1 MQLYKKFSNL
11 SDVRGIIQLSNSDIL
26 ISSKNKI
33 KIFSSKTFQNLYSFA
48 EFNSIHVSINDV
60 HEIQGSNK
68 NEIILSINTLNYKF
82 RIILL
87 KVNSKSNQKY
97 SRELLYND
105 IEQLRNFITVYNASV
120 DTFLNNLIISLS
132 SSIFY
137 FKMISESGKYNLIKE
152 KEYVSKD
159 SCIFKAMKYL
169 NHKGNDYIITIEKK
183 VDPPNKGFNLRI
195 YYYENFEL
203 ITQINNLNLST
214 QYAPSISFM
223 TLFDLDKPFLVVG
236 DHYDKLLIVKLFDDV
251 EIYGEIC
258 LSKSSKKFPSTNS
271 FNFEIKTVCGLNDG
285 TFIVGLT
292 YILVQEKI
300 NYLIRGKINFKN
312 KKFQLVEINDNA
324 HNNKQNNFITSS
336 SLIRGNNKSDDCF
349 IITGDNEGI
358 LNVWKY

>member
-48 EFNSIHVSINDV
+48 EFNSIQVSINDV

-68 NEIILSINTLNYKF
+68 NEIILSINTFNFKF
-82 RIILL
+82 KIILL

-105 IEQLRNFITVYNASV
+105 IEHLKNFLTVYNAFV
-120 DTFLNNLIISLS
+120 DSFLNNLIISLD

-137 FKMISESGKYNLIKE
+137 FKMISESGKYNLIKD
-152 KEYVSKD
+152 KQYISKD
-159 SCIFKAMKYL
+159 SCIFQAMKYL
-169 NHKGNDYIITIEKK
+169 NHKGANYIITIEKK
-183 VDPPNKGFNLRI
+183 IEPPNKGFNLRI
-195 YYYENFEL
+195 YYYENFDL

-214 QYAPSISFM
+214 KGAPSVSFM

-236 DHYDKLLIVKLFDDV
+236 DQYDKLLIVKLFDDV
-251 EIYGEIC
+251 EIYDEIC
-258 LSKSSKKFPSTNS
+258 LSKSIKKFPSTNS
-271 FNFEIKTVCGLNDG
+271 LNFAIKTVCGLNDG
-285 TFIVGLT
+285 TFVVGLT
-292 YILVQEKI
+292 YILIQDKI

-324 HNNKQNNFITSS
+324 HNNKQKNFITSS
-336 SLIRGNNKSDDCF
+336 VLIRGNDKFKDCYINKGYNKENLKD
-349 IITGDNEGI
+349 
-358 LNVWKY
+358 WKC

>member
-11 SDVRGIIQLSNSDIL
+11 TEVRGIIQLSNSDIL

-48 EFNSIHVSINDV
+48 EYNSIKVSINDI
-60 HEIQGSNK
+60 HEVQGSNK

-97 SRELLYND
+97 SREVLYD
-105 IEQLRNFITVYNASV
+105 EIEQMRNIITVYNASV
-120 DTFLNNLIISLS
+120 DSFLNNLIISLS

-137 FKMISESGKYNLIKE
+137 YKMKFESGKYNLIKE
-152 KEYVSKD
+152 KEYISKD

-169 NHKGNDYIITIEKK
+169 NHKSTNYIITIENKY
-183 VDPPNKGFNLRI
+183 DPPNKGFNLRI

-214 QYAPSISFM
+214 QDPPSVSFM
-223 TLFDLDKPFLVVG
+223 TLFDLDKTYLVVG
-236 DHYDKLLIVKLFDDV
+236 DKFDKLLIVKLFDDV

-258 LSKSSKKFPSTNS
+258 LSKTIKKFPSTNPL
-271 FNFEIKTVCGLNDG
+271 NFSIKTICGLNDG
-285 TFIVGLT
+285 TFVVGMT
-292 YILVQEKI
+292 YYLIQDKI
-300 NYLIRGKINFKN
+300 NYLIRGKINFN
-312 KKFQLVEINDNA
+312 KK
-324 HNNKQNNFITSS
+324 NF
-336 SLIRGNNKSDDCF
+336 N
-349 IITGDNEGI
+349 
-358 LNVWKY
+358 